1 MEQQQKG
8 KALYVVLAL
17 AFAALIAGGATW
29 FYVMGNKEADTASE
43 SNTTAEAPATTT
55 ELQASVKTEVDSSLN
70 ELEGELAAI
79 ELEEGSEDDTV
90 DF

>member
-8 KALYVVLAL
+8 KTIYVVLAL
-17 AFAALIAGGATW
+17 VFAALIAGGATW
-29 FYVMGNKEADTASE
+29 FYVTGNKDTATSE
-43 SNTTAEAPATTT
+43 TSDAAPATTT
-55 ELQASVKTEVDSSLN
+55 ELQASAKTEADKSLT
-70 ELEGELAAI
+70 ELDNELAAI